1 MADTFSMPVQF
12 KTFKASPVKARPIGG
27 RSLGLPVGST
37 AKVVQQV
44 RMGFPYTALV
54 HFQKT
59 SGLPVGSIA
68 DLIRIPQ
75 RTLMRR
81 KAKGRLSSEESERL
95 LRLSGVFEKAVDLF
109 EGDTDAARRWLT
121 TSSKEL
127 DNQSPLDFTRTE
139 IGAREVEDLIGRL
152 EYGVFT

>member
-1 MADTFSMPVQF
+1 MADILSMPVQ
-12 KTFKASPVKARPIGG
+12 TGRFKANPAKARPSGG
-27 RSLGLPVGST
+27 RSLGLPVGNT
-37 AKVVQQV
+37 AKVVQRV
-44 RMGFPYTALV
+44 RMGFPYAALV

-95 LRLSGVFEKAVDLF
+95 LRLSGVFEKAVELF

-121 TSSKEL
+121 TSNREL